1 MHPTPN
7 TKNALGKST
16 FLPPKIVLVVKY
28 ITLVPSHAL
37 EL

>member
-7 TKNALGKST
+7 NKNALGKST
-16 FLPPKIVLVVKY
+16 FLPPKIDLAVKC
-28 ITLVPSHAL
+28 ITLLPSHAL